1 METDACSLL
10 MLCVRQIADED
21 VPRAQGAQTPC
32 GDLSGR
38 EVQKGGDMCVW
49 TADSFC
55 STVGT
60 NTTL

>member
-10 MLCVRQIADED
+10 MMHVRQIADED
-21 VPRAQGAQTPC
+21 VPRAQGAQTLC

-38 EVQKGGDMCVW
+38 EVQKGGDVCVW

-55 STVGT
+55 STEGT